1 MNSYKIF
8 LKSCNFDIQILI
20 QSKKEDLE
28 KHFQNI
34 KNSEKM
40 KSEITKKYTDE
51 YIKFLQNK
59 NNQNKS
65 ASKNIYL
72 IIKNNFINNT
82 SNMEENIFQELNEK
96 YFKIKENLLRCGNIA
111 LECSKEETIKILFS
125 FLNSKKFLSKYKEV

>member
-1 MNSYKIF
+1 
-8 LKSCNFDIQILI
+8 
-20 QSKKEDLE
+20 
-28 KHFQNI
+28 
-34 KNSEKM
+34 M